1 MGTEGTYDAQREQG
15 GQGAD
20 DAGARRRDH
29 PFGGDAAIARVPG
42 PASAPPAMPPLPPRP
57 PAAVFD
63 ARTWLRAHR
72 ADAEPGLWRYGH
84 RPKAADA
91 ADEVPTRALVVGA
104 LISIACGVFAWA
116 VWRTD
121 YIAVQRLPLKLFT
134 PSDWWRGEPGQ
145 SARTASAVYNSL
157 FAVLLIYF
165 CGRLGNWP
173 ALYRRVV
180 LDRPQPGRALG
191 AALTGLLVVWIVLGT
206 SLLPFFYAI
215 LHALVPVSVLRGD
228 PQVAAVVGVAIYVLI
243 AAALLWPFARTGG
256 WTDFFRKPGAPVALA
271 ETETEADTGTA
282 EDPAGWPHLRA
293 AGQPGAADRLAAEI
307 AARRMNDVDCARIGH
322 AWSRVESGALSAGVF
337 VDGVMKQGA
346 AACLHPSGDRDL
358 PIRAATHDLL
368 TAQVRMGAY
377 AEHPRN
383 PATRRGAGAALDPG
397 VLGTSLLAVGP
408 HGPDRTRRLVR
419 PVVESL
425 SLQALAGRAAVV
437 VVSGEGV
444 ELGPEDSYDVV
455 VRIGD
460 SRSLYDLDLYG
471 GVTDPDEAA
480 MLLSEAFTGDLPD
493 VDSRRAAVTLG
504 QLIGPFNA
512 VHGRFPS
519 LPELRELLDGGR
531 GTLDRLREDLDPE
544 EHRSYLR
551 EVDARERQLG
561 TSADLSGV
569 LADRIAFLDRPA
581 FSAFFDTRGRSRPFS
596 LRALEHPVRV
606 RIVLPERSHPEASR
620 ILTRLVFAQFVSS
633 VGARRDTS
641 LFAALVLDDA
651 ASAMT
656 TDSVRAVQRLRQLN
670 AGAVLAVRSLDDVG
684 PHLHAALLGAVG
696 CLMTFPGITT
706 WEGKRFAE
714 AWGKEWVE
722 TREVAQH
729 TVFADQPFTR
739 ALHAVRKLVTG
750 KAVTTDAVTVRQVER
765 ERWSASELAYA
776 VPAGHAVLSL
786 TTVQGEHAPPLLV
799 HLDG

>member
-1 MGTEGTYDAQREQG
+1 MGTEGTYDSQREQG

-20 DAGARRRDH
+20 DA
-29 PFGGDAAIARVPG
+29 DAQWLGRPHEGHAEAARVPR
-42 PASAPPAMPPLPPRP
+42 PASPPPVPPLPPRS

-63 ARTWLRAHR
+63 VRHWLRAHR
-72 ADAEPGLWRYGH
+72 ADAEPGLWRYGY
-84 RPKAADA
+84 RPRPAGDSA
-91 ADEVPTRALVVGA
+91 EVPTRALVVGA
-104 LISIACGVFAWA
+104 LISIVCGVFAWA

-145 SARTASAVYNSL
+145 SVRTASAVYNSL
-157 FAVLLIYF
+157 FAALLIYF

-173 ALYRRVV
+173 ALYRRLV
-180 LDRPQPGRALG
+180 LDRPQPGRALA
-191 AALTGLLVVWIVLGT
+191 AALTGLLVVWVVLAT
-206 SLLPFFYAI
+206 NLLPFFYAI
-215 LHALVPVSVLRGD
+215 VHLLIPMSALRGHRETAALLGVAVHALVAG
-228 PQVAAVVGVAIYVLI
+228 
-243 AAALLWPFARTGG
+243 ALLWPFARTGG
-256 WTDFFRKPGAPVALA
+256 WLQLFRKPDPAVAVEPA
-271 ETETEADTGTA
+271 DMEPETG
-282 EDPAGWPHLRA
+282 EDPAGWPQLRA
-293 AGQPGAADRLAAEI
+293 AGQPGAADRLAAEV
-307 AARRMNDVDCARIGH
+307 AGRRMNDVDCARIDH
-322 AWSRVESGALSAGVF
+322 AWSRVEAGALSPGVF
-337 VDGVMKQGA
+337 VDAVVKQGA
-346 AACLHPSGDRDL
+346 AACLHPSGNRDL
-358 PIRAATHDLL
+358 PVRAATHDLL
-368 TAQVRMGAY
+368 TAQVKVGVY

-383 PATRRGAGAALDPG
+383 PAARRGTGAALDPS

-408 HGPDRTRRLVR
+408 HGSDRTRRLVR

-437 VVSGEGV
+437 VVSAEGV
-444 ELGPEDSYDVV
+444 ELGPENSYDVV
-455 VRIGD
+455 VKIGD
-460 SRSLYDLDLYG
+460 AASVYDLDLYG
-471 GVTDPDEAA
+471 GISDPDEAA
-480 MLLSEAFTGDLPD
+480 MLLAEAFTGDLPD

-512 VHGRFPS
+512 ARSRFPS

-531 GTLDRLREDLDPE
+531 QALDLLRSGLHPE

-581 FSAFFDTRGRSRPFS
+581 FSTFFDTRGRSRPFS

-633 VGARRDTS
+633 VGARRDAS

-656 TDSVRAVQRLRQLN
+656 TDSVRALQRLRQLN

-739 ALHAVRKLVTG
+739 ALHALRKLVTG

>member
-1 MGTEGTYDAQREQG
+1 MGTEGTYDSQREQG
-15 GQGAD
+15 GQGTD
-20 DAGARRRDH
+20 DAGARWLGRSDGSEA
-29 PFGGDAAIARVPG
+29 GGASVPR
-42 PASAPPAMPPLPPRP
+42 PTPPPPPLPPLPPRA
-57 PAAVFD
+57 PAAIFD
-63 ARTWLRAHR
+63 VRQWLRTHR
-72 ADAEPGLWRYGH
+72 ADAAPGLWRYGY
-84 RPKAADA
+84 RPRPAGDSA
-91 ADEVPTRALVVGA
+91 EVPTRALVVGA
-104 LISIACGVFAWA
+104 LISIACGIFAWA

-145 SARTASAVYNSL
+145 PARTASAVYNSL
-157 FAVLLIYF
+157 FAALLIYF

-173 ALYRRVV
+173 ALYRRLV
-180 LDRPQPGRALG
+180 LDRPQPGRAL
-191 AALTGLLVVWIVLGT
+191 AAGLSGLLVVWIVLAT

-215 LHALVPVSVLRGD
+215 LHVLVPVAVFRGD
-228 PQVAAVVGVAIYVLI
+228 PEVAAAVGVTIYVLI
-243 AAALLWPFARTGG
+243 ASALLWPFARTGG
-256 WTDFFRKPGAPVALA
+256 WLQLFRKPAPAVAPP
-271 ETETEADTGTA
+271 ESEPEAG
-282 EDPAGWPHLRA
+282 EDPAVWPWLRA
-293 AGQPGAADRLAAEI
+293 AGQPGAADRLAAEV
-307 AARRMNDVDCARIGH
+307 AGRRMNDVDCARIGH
-322 AWSRVESGALSAGVF
+322 AWSRVEAGALPSGVF
-337 VDGVMKQGA
+337 VDGVMKLGA
-346 AACLHPSGDRDL
+346 AACPHPSGDRDL
-358 PIRAATHDLL
+358 PVRAATHDLL
-368 TAQVRMGAY
+368 TAQVRMGVY

-383 PATRRGAGAALDPG
+383 PSARRGAGAALDPS

-408 HGPDRTRRLVR
+408 HGSDRTRRLVR

-437 VVSGEGV
+437 VVSAEGV
-444 ELGPEDSYDVV
+444 DLGPEGSYDVV
-455 VRIGD
+455 VKIGNAD
-460 SRSLYDLDLYG
+460 SVYDLDLYG
-471 GVTDPDEAA
+471 GITDPDEAA

-512 VHGRFPS
+512 ARGRFPS

-531 GTLDRLREDLDPE
+531 RALDLLRDDLRPE

-581 FSAFFDTRGRSRPFS
+581 FSTFFDTRGLSRPFS

-633 VGARRDTS
+633 VSARRDTS
-641 LFAALVLDDA
+641 LFSALVLDDA

-656 TDSVRAVQRLRQLN
+656 TDSVRALQRLRQLN
-670 AGAVLAVRSLDDVG
+670 AGAVLAIRSLDDVG

-706 WEGKRFAE
+706 WEGTRFAE

-739 ALHAVRKLVTG
+739 ALHALRKLVTG

-765 ERWSASELAYA
+765 ERWSASELAYG

>member
-1 MGTEGTYDAQREQG
+1 MGTEGTYDSQREQG

-20 DAGARRRDH
+20 DADVRWLGRPYGSDAGA
-29 PFGGDAAIARVPG
+29 ARVPR
-42 PASAPPAMPPLPPRP
+42 PTPPPPPMPPLPPRS
-57 PAAVFD
+57 PAEVFD
-63 ARTWLRAHR
+63 VRHWLRAHR
-72 ADAEPGLWRYGH
+72 ADAEPGLWRYGY
-84 RPKAADA
+84 RPRPAGASAD
-91 ADEVPTRALVVGA
+91 VPTRALVVGA

-116 VWRTD
+116 VWSTD

-134 PSDWWRGEPGQ
+134 PSEWWRGEPGQ
-145 SARTASAVYNSL
+145 SARTATAVYNSL
-157 FAVLLIYF
+157 FAALLIYF

-173 ALYRRVV
+173 ALYRRLV
-180 LDRPQPGRALG
+180 LDRPQPGRALAG
-191 AALTGLLVVWIVLGT
+191 ALTGLLAVWIVLGT
-206 SLLPFFYAI
+206 NLLPFFYAI
-215 LHALVPVSVLRGD
+215 VHLLIPMSALRGD
-228 PQVAAVVGVAIYVLI
+228 PET
-243 AAALLWPFARTGG
+243 AAALGVAVNALVAGAVLWPFARTGG
-256 WTDFFRKPGAPVALA
+256 WLQVFRKPGPAAVVPLEA
-271 ETETEADTGTA
+271 EPETG
-282 EDPAGWPHLRA
+282 EDPAGWPQLRA
-293 AGQPGAADRLAAEI
+293 AGQPGAADRLAAEV
-307 AARRMNDVDCARIGH
+307 AGRRMNDVDCARVGH
-322 AWSRVESGALSAGVF
+322 AWSRVESGALSPEVF

-346 AACLHPSGDRDL
+346 AACLHPSGERDL
-358 PIRAATHDLL
+358 PARAATHDLL
-368 TAQVRMGAY
+368 TAQVKLGVY

-383 PATRRGAGAALDPG
+383 PSARRGAGAALDPS

-437 VVSGEGV
+437 VVSAEGV
-444 ELGPEDSYDVV
+444 ELSPDDSYDVV
-455 VRIGD
+455 VKIGD
-460 SRSLYDLDLYG
+460 ASSVYDLDLYG
-471 GVTDPDEAA
+471 GITDADEAA

-504 QLIGPFNA
+504 QLIGPFDA
-512 VHGRFPS
+512 AHGRFPS

-531 GTLDRLREDLDPE
+531 QALDQLRGHLHPE

-633 VGARRDTS
+633 VGARLDAS

-656 TDSVRAVQRLRQLN
+656 SDSVRAVQRLRQLN

-684 PHLHAALLGAVG
+684 PHLHTALLGAVG
-696 CLMTFPGITT
+696 CLMAFPGITT

-739 ALHAVRKLVTG
+739 ALHALRKLVTG

>member
-1 MGTEGTYDAQREQG
+1 MGTEGTYDARREQG
-15 GQGAD
+15 GRSAD
-20 DAGARRRDH
+20 DADARRLDH
-29 PFGGDAAIARVPG
+29 PFGNAAGIARVPG
-42 PASAPPAMPPLPPRP
+42 PASPPPPMPPLPPRS

-63 ARTWLRAHR
+63 ARHWLREHR

-84 RPKAADA
+84 RPKAADD

-134 PSDWWRGEPGQ
+134 PSEWWRGEPGQ
-145 SARTASAVYNSL
+145 PARTASAVYNSL
-157 FAVLLIYF
+157 FAALLIYF

-191 AALTGLLVVWIVLGT
+191 AALSGLLVVWIVLGT

-215 LHALVPVSVLRGD
+215 LHVLVPVSVLRGD

-256 WTDFFRKPGAPVALA
+256 WLDFFRKPAAPVALP
-271 ETETEADTGTA
+271 ETEPETG
-282 EDPAGWPHLRA
+282 EDPAGWPRLRA
-293 AGQPGAADRLAAEI
+293 AGQPGAADRLAAEV
-307 AARRMNDVDCARIGH
+307 AARRMNDVDCTRIGH
-322 AWSRVESGALSAGVF
+322 AWSRVEAGALSAGVF

-346 AACLHPSGDRDL
+346 AACLHPSGARDL
-358 PIRAATHDLL
+358 PVRAATHDLL

-377 AEHPRN
+377 AGHPRT
-383 PATRRGAGAALDPG
+383 PSARRGAGAALDPA

-437 VVSGEGV
+437 AVSAEGV

-455 VRIGD
+455 VKIGD
-460 SRSLYDLDLYG
+460 AGSLYDLDLYG

-493 VDSRRAAVTLG
+493 VDSRRAAMTLG

-512 VHGRFPS
+512 ARGRFPS

-531 GTLDRLREDLDPE
+531 QALDRLREDLHPE

-569 LADRIAFLDRPA
+569 LADRVAFLDRPA

-606 RIVLPERSHPEASR
+606 RIMLPERSHPEASR

-670 AGAVLAVRSLDDVG
+670 AGAVLSVRSLDDVG

-739 ALHAVRKLVTG
+739 ALHALRKLVTG

-765 ERWSASELAYA
+765 ERWSASELAYE

>member
-1 MGTEGTYDAQREQG
+1 MGTEGTYDSQREQG

-20 DAGARRRDH
+20 DA
-29 PFGGDAAIARVPG
+29 DAHWLGRPHESHAEAARVPR
-42 PASAPPAMPPLPPRP
+42 PASPPPMPPLPPRS

-63 ARTWLRAHR
+63 VRHWLRAHR
-72 ADAEPGLWRYGH
+72 ADAEPGLWRYGY
-84 RPKAADA
+84 RPRPAGDSA
-91 ADEVPTRALVVGA
+91 EVPTRALVVGA
-104 LISIACGVFAWA
+104 LISIVCGVFAWA

-157 FAVLLIYF
+157 FAALLIYF

-173 ALYRRVV
+173 ALYRRLA
-180 LDRPQPGRALG
+180 LDRPQPGRAL
-191 AALTGLLVVWIVLGT
+191 AAAVTGLLVVWVVLAT
-206 SLLPFFYAI
+206 NLLPFFYAI
-215 LHALVPVSVLRGD
+215 VHLLIPMSALRGHRETAALLGVAVHALVAG
-228 PQVAAVVGVAIYVLI
+228 
-243 AAALLWPFARTGG
+243 ALLWPFARTGG
-256 WTDFFRKPGAPVALA
+256 WLHLFRKPAPAVAVDPA
-271 ETETEADTGTA
+271 DMEPETR
-282 EDPAGWPHLRA
+282 EDPAGWPQLRA
-293 AGQPGAADRLAAEI
+293 AGQPGAADRLAAEV
-307 AARRMNDVDCARIGH
+307 AGRRMNDVDCARIDH
-322 AWSRVESGALSAGVF
+322 AWSRVEAGALSPGVF
-337 VDGVMKQGA
+337 VDAVVKQGA
-346 AACLHPSGDRDL
+346 AACLHPSGNRDL
-358 PIRAATHDLL
+358 PVRAATHDLL
-368 TAQVRMGAY
+368 TAQVKVGVY

-383 PATRRGAGAALDPG
+383 PVARRGTGAALDPS

-408 HGPDRTRRLVR
+408 HGSDRTRRLVR

-437 VVSGEGV
+437 VVSAEGV
-444 ELGPEDSYDVV
+444 ELGTEDSYDVV
-455 VRIGD
+455 VKIGD
-460 SRSLYDLDLYG
+460 AASVYDLDLYG
-471 GVTDPDEAA
+471 GISDPDEAA
-480 MLLSEAFTGDLPD
+480 MLLAEAFTGDLPD

-512 VHGRFPS
+512 ARSRFPS

-531 GTLDRLREDLDPE
+531 QALDLLRGGLHPE

-581 FSAFFDTRGRSRPFS
+581 FSTFFDTRGRSRPFS

-633 VGARRDTS
+633 VGARRDAS

-656 TDSVRAVQRLRQLN
+656 TDSVRALQRLRQLN

-739 ALHAVRKLVTG
+739 ALHALRKLVTG

-786 TTVQGEHAPPLLV
+786 TTVEGEHAPPLLV

>member
-1 MGTEGTYDAQREQG
+1 MGTEGTYDSQRERG
-15 GQGAD
+15 GQGAGD
-20 DAGARRRDH
+20 TGARWLGHPHGNDAGA
-29 PFGGDAAIARVPG
+29 ARVPR
-42 PASAPPAMPPLPPRP
+42 PAPPPPPMPPAPPRA

-63 ARTWLRAHR
+63 VRAWLRTHR

-84 RPKAADA
+84 RPRAVAE

-104 LISIACGVFAWA
+104 LVALACGIFAWA

-121 YIAVQRLPLKLFT
+121 YLTVQRLPLKLFT

-145 SARTASAVYNSL
+145 SARTAGAVYNSL
-157 FAVLLIYF
+157 FAALLIYF

-173 ALYRRVV
+173 ALYRRLVM
-180 LDRPQPGRALG
+180 DRPQPGRAL
-191 AALTGLLVVWIVLGT
+191 AAGLTGLVMVWIVLGT

-215 LHALVPVSVLRGD
+215 LHGLVPVSVVRGA
-228 PQVAAVVGVAIYVLI
+228 PEMGVAIYVVI
-243 AAALLWPFARTGG
+243 GAALLWPFARTGG
-256 WTDFFRKPGAPVALA
+256 WSQLLRKSDPPVPLP
-271 ETETEADTGTA
+271 EAGPESD
-282 EDPAGWPHLRA
+282 EDPADWPRLRA
-293 AGQPGAADRLAAEI
+293 AGQPGAADRLAAET
-307 AARRMNDVDCARIGH
+307 AGRRMNDVDCVRIGH
-322 AWSRVESGALSAGVF
+322 AWSRVEVGTLSPGVF

-346 AACLHPSGDRDL
+346 AACPHPSGDRDL
-358 PIRAATHDLL
+358 PVRTATHDLL
-368 TAQVRMGAY
+368 TAQVRVGAY

-383 PATRRGAGAALDPG
+383 PPARRGAGAALDPA

-408 HGPDRTRRLVR
+408 HGSDRTRRLVR
-419 PVVESL
+419 PVAESL
-425 SLQALAGRAAVV
+425 SLQALTGNAAVV
-437 VVSGEGV
+437 VVSGEGA
-444 ELGPEDSYDVV
+444 ELGSENSYDVV

-460 SRSLYDLDLYG
+460 ADSVYDLDLYAG
-471 GVTDPDEAA
+471 ATDPDEAA
-480 MLLSEAFTGDLPD
+480 MLLAEAFTGDLPD

-504 QLIGPFNA
+504 QLIGPFDA

-531 GTLDRLREDLDPE
+531 EALDVLRRALHSEQ
-544 EHRSYLR
+544 HRPYLR
-551 EVDARERQLG
+551 EIDARERQLG
-561 TSADLSGV
+561 TSGDLSGV

-581 FSAFFDTRGRSRPFS
+581 FSTFFDTRGRSRPFS
-596 LRALEHPVRV
+596 LRALEHPVRI

-633 VGARRDTS
+633 VAARRDAS
-641 LFAALVLDDA
+641 IFAALVLDDA
-651 ASAMT
+651 ASALT
-656 TDSVRAVQRLRQLN
+656 TEAVRSVQRLRQLN

-684 PHLHAALLGAVG
+684 PHLHTALLGTVG

-706 WEGKRFAE
+706 WEGKRVAE

-739 ALHAVRKLVTG
+739 AMHALRKLVTG
-750 KAVTTDAVTVRQVER
+750 KDVTRHAVTVRQVER
-765 ERWSASELAYA
+765 ERWSGSELAYS

-786 TTVQGEHAPPLLV
+786 TTVHGEHAPPLLV

>member
-1 MGTEGTYDAQREQG
+1 MGTEGTYDPQREQG

-20 DAGARRRDH
+20 DAGTRWLGH
-29 PFGGDAAIARVPG
+29 SHGSDAAARVPR
-42 PASAPPAMPPLPPRP
+42 PTPPPPPMPPLPPRS

-63 ARTWLRAHR
+63 VRHWLRAHR
-72 ADAEPGLWRYGH
+72 ADAEPGLWRYEY
-84 RPKAADA
+84 RPRPTGGS
-91 ADEVPTRALVVGA
+91 DEVPTRALVVGA
-104 LISIACGVFAWA
+104 LISIVCGIFAWA
-116 VWRTD
+116 VWSTD

-145 SARTASAVYNSL
+145 PARTASAVYNSL
-157 FAVLLIYF
+157 FAAVLIYF

-173 ALYRRVV
+173 ALYRRLV
-180 LDRPQPGRALG
+180 LDRPQPGRALA
-191 AALTGLLVVWIVLGT
+191 AALTGLLVVWIVLAT
-206 SLLPFFYAI
+206 NLLPFFYAA
-215 LHALVPVSVLRGD
+215 LHLLVPVSVLRGD
-228 PQVAAVVGVAIYVLI
+228 PGVAAVVGVAIYALI
-243 AAALLWPFARTGG
+243 ATALLWPFARTGG
-256 WTDFFRKPGAPVALA
+256 WLQLSRKPGPAVAPP
-271 ETETEADTGTA
+271 ETETGPEPR
-282 EDPAGWPHLRA
+282 EDPAGWPRLRA
-293 AGQPGAADRLAAEI
+293 AGQPGAADRLAAEV
-307 AARRMNDVDCARIGH
+307 AGERLNDVDCARIDH
-322 AWSRVESGALSAGVF
+322 AWSRVEAGALSPGAF

-346 AACLHPSGDRDL
+346 AACLHPSGERDL
-358 PIRAATHDLL
+358 PVRAATHDLL
-368 TAQVRMGAY
+368 TAQVKVGVY

-383 PATRRGAGAALDPG
+383 PSARRGAGAALDPS

-408 HGPDRTRRLVR
+408 HGSDRTRRLVR

-437 VVSGEGV
+437 VVAAQGAD
-444 ELGPEDSYDVV
+444 LGPEDSYDVV
-455 VRIGD
+455 VKIGD
-460 SRSLYDLDLYG
+460 ADSVYDLDLYG
-471 GVTDPDEAA
+471 GITDPDEAA

-512 VHGRFPS
+512 ARGRYPS

-531 GTLDRLREDLDPE
+531 PALDLLRGGLHAE

-633 VGARRDTS
+633 VGARRDAS

-656 TDSVRAVQRLRQLN
+656 TDSVRALQRLRQLN

-739 ALHAVRKLVTG
+739 ALHALRKLVTG

-765 ERWSASELAYA
+765 ERWSASELAYS

-799 HLDG
+799 RLDG

>member
-1 MGTEGTYDAQREQG
+1 MGTEGTYDPQREQG

-20 DAGARRRDH
+20 DAGTRWLGRSHDS
-29 PFGGDAAIARVPG
+29 DAAVRVPR
-42 PASAPPAMPPLPPRP
+42 PTPPPPPMPPLPPRS

-63 ARTWLRAHR
+63 VRHWLRAHR
-72 ADAEPGLWRYGH
+72 ADAEPGLWRYEY
-84 RPKAADA
+84 RPEPTGGPG
-91 ADEVPTRALVVGA
+91 EVPTRALVVGA
-104 LISIACGVFAWA
+104 LISIACGIFAWA
-116 VWRTD
+116 VWSTD

-145 SARTASAVYNSL
+145 PARTAGAVYNSL
-157 FAVLLIYF
+157 FAAVLIYF

-173 ALYRRVV
+173 ALYRRLV
-180 LDRPQPGRALG
+180 LDRPQPGRALAG
-191 AALTGLLVVWIVLGT
+191 MVTGLLAVWIVLGT
-206 SLLPFFYAI
+206 NLLPFFYAI
-215 LHALVPVSVLRGD
+215 VHLLIPMSALRGD
-228 PQVAAVVGVAIYVLI
+228 PET
-243 AAALLWPFARTGG
+243 AAALGIAVNVLVAGVVLWPFARTGG
-256 WTDFFRKPGAPVALA
+256 WLQAFRKSGPAAVVAPEV
-271 ETETEADTGTA
+271 EPEPR
-282 EDPAGWPHLRA
+282 EDPAGWPRLRS
-293 AGQPGAADRLAAEI
+293 AGQPGAADRLAAEV
-307 AARRMNDVDCARIGH
+307 AGRRLSDVDCARIDH
-322 AWSRVESGALSAGVF
+322 AWSRVEAGALSPGAF

-358 PIRAATHDLL
+358 PVRAATHDLL
-368 TAQVRMGAY
+368 TAQVKVGVY

-383 PATRRGAGAALDPG
+383 PSARRGAGAALDPS

-408 HGPDRTRRLVR
+408 HGADRTRRLVR

-437 VVSGEGV
+437 VVSAEGV

-455 VRIGD
+455 VKIGD
-460 SRSLYDLDLYG
+460 ADSVYDLDLYG
-471 GVTDPDEAA
+471 GITDPDEAA

-493 VDSRRAAVTLG
+493 VDSRRAAITLG

-512 VHGRFPS
+512 AHGRFPS
-519 LPELRELLDGGR
+519 LPELREILDGGR
-531 GTLDRLREDLDPE
+531 RALDLLRGELHPE

-551 EVDARERQLG
+551 EIDARERQLG

-569 LADRIAFLDRPA
+569 LADQIAFLDRPA
-581 FSAFFDTRGRSRPFS
+581 FGAFFDTRGRSRPFS

-633 VGARRDTS
+633 VGARRDAS

-656 TDSVRAVQRLRQLN
+656 TDAVRAVQRLRQLN

-739 ALHAVRKLVTG
+739 ALHALRKLVTG

-765 ERWSASELAYA
+765 ERWSASELAYS

-786 TTVQGEHAPPLLV
+786 TTVRGEHAPPLLV

>member
-1 MGTEGTYDAQREQG
+1 MGTEGTYDSQREQG

-20 DAGARRRDH
+20 DA
-29 PFGGDAAIARVPG
+29 DAQWLGRPHEGHAEAARVPR
-42 PASAPPAMPPLPPRP
+42 PASPPPMPPLPPRS

-63 ARTWLRAHR
+63 VRHWLRAHR
-72 ADAEPGLWRYGH
+72 ADAEPGLWRYGY
-84 RPKAADA
+84 RPRPAGDSA
-91 ADEVPTRALVVGA
+91 EVPTRALLVGA
-104 LISIACGVFAWA
+104 LISIVCGVFAWA

-157 FAVLLIYF
+157 FAALLIYF

-173 ALYRRVV
+173 ALYRRLV
-180 LDRPQPGRALG
+180 LDRPQPGRALA
-191 AALTGLLVVWIVLGT
+191 AALTGLLVVWVVLAT
-206 SLLPFFYAI
+206 NLLPFFYAI
-215 LHALVPVSVLRGD
+215 VHLLIPMSALRGHRETAALLGVAVHALVAG
-228 PQVAAVVGVAIYVLI
+228 
-243 AAALLWPFARTGG
+243 ALLWPFARTGG
-256 WTDFFRKPGAPVALA
+256 WLQLFRKPDPAVAA
-271 ETETEADTGTA
+271 ESADMEPETG
-282 EDPAGWPHLRA
+282 EDPAGWPQLRA
-293 AGQPGAADRLAAEI
+293 AGQPGAADRLAAEV
-307 AARRMNDVDCARIGH
+307 AGRRMNDVDCARIDH
-322 AWSRVESGALSAGVF
+322 AWSRVEAGALSPGVF
-337 VDGVMKQGA
+337 VDAVVKQGA
-346 AACLHPSGDRDL
+346 AAFLHPSGNRDL
-358 PIRAATHDLL
+358 PVRAATHDLL
-368 TAQVRMGAY
+368 TAQVKVGVY

-383 PATRRGAGAALDPG
+383 PAARRGTGAALDPS

-408 HGPDRTRRLVR
+408 HGSDRTRRLVR

-437 VVSGEGV
+437 VVSAEGV

-455 VRIGD
+455 VKIGNAA
-460 SRSLYDLDLYG
+460 SVYDLDLYG
-471 GVTDPDEAA
+471 GISDPDEAA
-480 MLLSEAFTGDLPD
+480 MLLAEAFTGDLPD

-512 VHGRFPS
+512 ARSRFPS

-531 GTLDRLREDLDPE
+531 QALDLLRSDLHPE

-581 FSAFFDTRGRSRPFS
+581 FSTFFDTRGRSRPFS

-633 VGARRDTS
+633 VGARRDAS

-656 TDSVRAVQRLRQLN
+656 TDSVRALQRLRQLN

-739 ALHAVRKLVTG
+739 ALHALRKLVTG

-776 VPAGHAVLSL
+776 VPTGHAVLSL

-799 HLDG
+799 HLEG

>member
-1 MGTEGTYDAQREQG
+1 MGTEGTYDSQREQG

-20 DAGARRRDH
+20 DA
-29 PFGGDAAIARVPG
+29 DAQWLGRPHEGHAEAARVPR
-42 PASAPPAMPPLPPRP
+42 PASPPPMPPLPPRSP
-57 PAAVFD
+57 SAVFD
-63 ARTWLRAHR
+63 VRHWLRAHR
-72 ADAEPGLWRYGH
+72 ADAEPGLWRYGY
-84 RPKAADA
+84 RPKPAGGSA
-91 ADEVPTRALVVGA
+91 EVPTRALVVGA
-104 LISIACGVFAWA
+104 LISIVCGVFAWA

-157 FAVLLIYF
+157 FAALLIYF

-173 ALYRRVV
+173 ALYRRLV
-180 LDRPQPGRALG
+180 LDRPQPGRALA
-191 AALTGLLVVWIVLGT
+191 AALTGLLVVWVVLAT
-206 SLLPFFYAI
+206 NLLPFFYAI
-215 LHALVPVSVLRGD
+215 VHLLIPMSALRGHRETAALLGVAVHALVAG
-228 PQVAAVVGVAIYVLI
+228 
-243 AAALLWPFARTGG
+243 ALLWPFARTGG
-256 WTDFFRKPGAPVALA
+256 WLQLFRKPDPALA
-271 ETETEADTGTA
+271 VEPAHMEPETG
-282 EDPAGWPHLRA
+282 EDPAGWPQLRA
-293 AGQPGAADRLAAEI
+293 AGQPVAADRLAAEV
-307 AARRMNDVDCARIGH
+307 AGRRMNDVDCARIGH
-322 AWSRVESGALSAGVF
+322 AWSRVEAGALSPGVF
-337 VDGVMKQGA
+337 VDAVVKQGA
-346 AACLHPSGDRDL
+346 AACLHPSGNRDL
-358 PIRAATHDLL
+358 PVRAATHDLL
-368 TAQVRMGAY
+368 TAQVKVGVY

-383 PATRRGAGAALDPG
+383 PAARRGTGAALDPS
-397 VLGTSLLAVGP
+397 VLGTSLLAIGP
-408 HGPDRTRRLVR
+408 HGSDRTRRLVR

-437 VVSGEGV
+437 VVSAEGV
-444 ELGPEDSYDVV
+444 ELGPEDSFDVV
-455 VRIGD
+455 VKIGNAA
-460 SRSLYDLDLYG
+460 SVYDLDLYG
-471 GVTDPDEAA
+471 GISDPDEAA
-480 MLLSEAFTGDLPD
+480 MLLAEAFTGDLPD

-512 VHGRFPS
+512 ARSRFPS

-531 GTLDRLREDLDPE
+531 QALDLLRDGLHPE

-581 FSAFFDTRGRSRPFS
+581 FSTFFDTRGRSRPFS

-633 VGARRDTS
+633 VGARRDAS

-656 TDSVRAVQRLRQLN
+656 TDSVRALQRLRQLN

-739 ALHAVRKLVTG
+739 ALHALRKLVTG

>member
-1 MGTEGTYDAQREQG
+1 MGTEGTYDSRREQG
-15 GQGAD
+15 GQGAGD
-20 DAGARRRDH
+20 TGARRLGH
-29 PFGGDAAIARVPG
+29 PHGSGAENTRVPR
-42 PASAPPAMPPLPPRP
+42 PASSPPPMPPMPPRA
-57 PAAVFD
+57 PAVGFD
-63 ARTWLRAHR
+63 VRHWLRAHR
-72 ADAEPGLWRYGH
+72 AEAEPGLWRYGH
-84 RPKAADA
+84 RPRVVADT
-91 ADEVPTRALVVGA
+91 DEVPTRALVVGA
-104 LISIACGVFAWA
+104 LVSIVCGVLVWA

-121 YIAVQRLPLKLFT
+121 YIVVQRLPLKLFT
-134 PSDWWRGEPGQ
+134 PSEWWRGEPGQ

-157 FAVLLIYF
+157 FAALLIYF

-173 ALYRRVV
+173 ALYRRLVT
-180 LDRPQPGRALG
+180 DRPQPARALA
-191 AALTGLLVVWIVLGT
+191 AALAGLLVVWIVLGT
-206 SLLPFFYAI
+206 SLLPFFYAV
-215 LHALVPVSVLRGD
+215 LHALVPVSVFRGD
-228 PQVAAVVGVAIYVLI
+228 PETAAVMGMAVYVLI
-243 AAALLWPFARTGG
+243 GAALLWPFARTGG
-256 WTDFFRKPGAPVALA
+256 WLELFRKAGPVAA
-271 ETETEADTGTA
+271 SPEVDPTPG
-282 EDPAGWPHLRA
+282 EDPADWPRLRA
-293 AGQPGAADRLAAEI
+293 AGQPGAADRLAAET
-307 AARRMNDVDCARIGH
+307 AGGRVSDVDCVRIGH
-322 AWSRVESGALSAGVF
+322 AWSKVEGGSLSPGVF
-337 VDGVMKQGA
+337 IDGVMKKGA

-358 PIRAATHDLL
+358 PVRTATHDLL
-368 TAQVRMGAY
+368 TAQVRVGAY

-383 PATRRGAGAALDPG
+383 PFDRRGAGAALDPT

-408 HGPDRTRRLVR
+408 HGSDRTRRLVR

-425 SLQALAGRAAVV
+425 SLQALTGSAAVV
-437 VVSGEGV
+437 VVSGEGA
-444 ELGPEDSYDVV
+444 ELGPENSYDVV
-455 VRIGD
+455 VKIGWPD
-460 SRSLYDLDLYG
+460 SVYDLDLYG
-471 GVTDPDEAA
+471 GITDPDEAA

-512 VHGRFPS
+512 VHSRFPS
-519 LPELRELLDGGR
+519 LPELRELLDGGSR
-531 GTLDRLREDLDPE
+531 ALEGLRDELHPE
-544 EHRSYLR
+544 QHRSYLR

-561 TSADLSGV
+561 TPGDLSGV

-581 FSAFFDTRGRSRPFS
+581 FDAFFDTRGRSRPFS

-620 ILTRLVFAQFVSS
+620 ILTRLVFAQFLSS
-633 VGARRDTS
+633 VAARRDAS

-651 ASAMT
+651 ASALT
-656 TDSVRAVQRLRQLN
+656 TESVRSVQRLRQLN

-696 CLMTFPGITT
+696 CRMTFPGITT

-739 ALHAVRKLVTG
+739 ALHALRKLVTG

-765 ERWSASELAYA
+765 ERWSASELAYS

>member
-1 MGTEGTYDAQREQG
+1 MGTEGTYDSQREQG
-15 GQGAD
+15 GQGTD
-20 DAGARRRDH
+20 DAGARWLGRSDGSEA
-29 PFGGDAAIARVPG
+29 GGASVPR
-42 PASAPPAMPPLPPRP
+42 PTPPPPPLPPLPPRA
-57 PAAVFD
+57 PAAIFD
-63 ARTWLRAHR
+63 VRQWLRTHR
-72 ADAEPGLWRYGH
+72 ADAEPGLWRYGY
-84 RPKAADA
+84 RPRPAGDSA
-91 ADEVPTRALVVGA
+91 EVPTRALVVGA
-104 LISIACGVFAWA
+104 LISIACGIFAWA

-145 SARTASAVYNSL
+145 PARTASAVYNSL
-157 FAVLLIYF
+157 FAALLIYF

-173 ALYRRVV
+173 ALYRRLV
-180 LDRPQPGRALG
+180 LDRPQPGRAL
-191 AALTGLLVVWIVLGT
+191 AAAFSGLLVVWIVLAT

-215 LHALVPVSVLRGD
+215 LHVLVPVAVFRGD
-228 PQVAAVVGVAIYVLI
+228 PEVAAAVGVAIYVLM

-256 WTDFFRKPGAPVALA
+256 WLQLFRKPGPAAAPPEA
-271 ETETEADTGTA
+271 EPEAG
-282 EDPAGWPHLRA
+282 EDPALWPRLRA
-293 AGQPGAADRLAAEI
+293 AGQPGAADRLAAEV
-307 AARRMNDVDCARIGH
+307 AGRRMNDVDCARIGH
-322 AWSRVESGALSAGVF
+322 AWSRVEAGALPSGVF
-337 VDGVMKQGA
+337 VDGVMKLGA

-358 PIRAATHDLL
+358 PVRAATHDLL
-368 TAQVRMGAY
+368 TAQVRMGVY

-383 PATRRGAGAALDPG
+383 PSARRGAGAALDPS

-408 HGPDRTRRLVR
+408 HGSDRTRRLVR

-437 VVSGEGV
+437 VVSAEGV
-444 ELGPEDSYDVV
+444 DLGPEGSYDVV
-455 VRIGD
+455 VKIGD
-460 SRSLYDLDLYG
+460 ADSVYDLDLYG
-471 GVTDPDEAA
+471 GITDPDEAA

-512 VHGRFPS
+512 ARGRFPS

-531 GTLDRLREDLDPE
+531 RALNLLRDDLQPE

-551 EVDARERQLG
+551 EIDARERQLG

-581 FSAFFDTRGRSRPFS
+581 FSTFFDTRGLSRPFS

-633 VGARRDTS
+633 VSARRDTS
-641 LFAALVLDDA
+641 LFSALVLDDA

-656 TDSVRAVQRLRQLN
+656 TDSVRALQRLRQLN

-706 WEGKRFAE
+706 WEGTRFAE

-739 ALHAVRKLVTG
+739 ALHALRKLVTG

-765 ERWSASELAYA
+765 ERWSASELAYG

>member
-1 MGTEGTYDAQREQG
+1 MGTEGTYDPQREQG
-15 GQGAD
+15 GQGAE
-20 DAGARRRDH
+20 DAGARWLGRSHDS
-29 PFGGDAAIARVPG
+29 DAAVRVPR
-42 PASAPPAMPPLPPRP
+42 PTPPPPPMPPLPPRS

-63 ARTWLRAHR
+63 VRHWMRAHR
-72 ADAEPGLWRYGH
+72 ADAEPGLWRYEY
-84 RPKAADA
+84 RPKPAGGPG
-91 ADEVPTRALVVGA
+91 EVPTRALVVGA

-116 VWRTD
+116 VWSTD

-157 FAVLLIYF
+157 FAAVLIYF

-173 ALYRRVV
+173 ALYRRLV
-180 LDRPQPGRALG
+180 LDRPQPGRALAG
-191 AALTGLLVVWIVLGT
+191 MVTGLLAVWIVLGT
-206 SLLPFFYAI
+206 NLLPFFYAI
-215 LHALVPVSVLRGD
+215 VHLLIPMSALRGD
-228 PQVAAVVGVAIYVLI
+228 PET
-243 AAALLWPFARTGG
+243 AAALGIAVNLLVAGVVLWPFARTGG
-256 WTDFFRKPGAPVALA
+256 WLRAFRKPGPAAVVAPEA
-271 ETETEADTGTA
+271 EPETG
-282 EDPAGWPHLRA
+282 EDPAGWPRLRA
-293 AGQPGAADRLAAEI
+293 AGQPGAADRLAAEV
-307 AARRMNDVDCARIGH
+307 AGKRLSDVDCARIDH
-322 AWSRVESGALSAGVF
+322 AWSRVEAGALSPGVF

-358 PIRAATHDLL
+358 PVRAATHDLL
-368 TAQVRMGAY
+368 TAQVKVGVY

-383 PATRRGAGAALDPG
+383 PSARRGAGAALDPS

-408 HGPDRTRRLVR
+408 HGADRTRRLVR

-437 VVSGEGV
+437 VVSAEGA

-455 VRIGD
+455 VKIGD
-460 SRSLYDLDLYG
+460 ADSVYDLDLYG
-471 GVTDPDEAA
+471 GITDPDEAA

-493 VDSRRAAVTLG
+493 VDSRRAAITLG

-512 VHGRFPS
+512 AHGRFPS
-519 LPELRELLDGGR
+519 LPELREILDGGR
-531 GTLDRLREDLDPE
+531 RALDLLRGELHAE

-633 VGARRDTS
+633 VGARRDAS

-656 TDSVRAVQRLRQLN
+656 TDAVRAVQRLRQLN

-714 AWGKEWVE
+714 AWGTEWVE

-739 ALHAVRKLVTG
+739 ALHALRKLVTG

-765 ERWSASELAYA
+765 ERWSASELAYS

>member
-1 MGTEGTYDAQREQG
+1 MGTEGTYDSQREQG

-20 DAGARRRDH
+20 DPGARWL
-29 PFGGDAAIARVPG
+29 GGSYGGGPGAARVPR
-42 PASAPPAMPPLPPRP
+42 PTPPPPPLPPLPPRSP
-57 PAAVFD
+57 TSVLD
-63 ARTWLRAHR
+63 VRQWLRAHR

-84 RPKAADA
+84 RPRPAGDPA
-91 ADEVPTRALVVGA
+91 EVPTRALVVGA
-104 LISIACGVFAWA
+104 LISIACGIFAWA

-145 SARTASAVYNSL
+145 SARTAGAVYNSL
-157 FAVLLIYF
+157 FAALLIYF

-173 ALYRRVV
+173 ALYRRLVM
-180 LDRPQPGRALG
+180 DRPQPARALA
-191 AALTGLLVVWIVLGT
+191 AALAGLLVVWIVLGT
-206 SLLPFFYAI
+206 SLLPFFYAV
-215 LHALVPVSVLRGD
+215 LHALVPVSVFRGD
-228 PQVAAVVGVAIYVLI
+228 PETAAVMGVAVYVLI
-243 AAALLWPFARTGG
+243 GAALLWPFARTGG
-256 WTDFFRKPGAPVALA
+256 WLEFFRKPGPVGAPPEA
-271 ETETEADTGTA
+271 EPETG
-282 EDPAGWPHLRA
+282 EDPAVWPQLRA
-293 AGQPGAADRLAAEI
+293 AGQPGAADRLAAEV

-322 AWSRVESGALSAGVF
+322 AWSRVEAGALPPGVF
-337 VDGVMKQGA
+337 VDGVVKRGA

-358 PIRAATHDLL
+358 PVRAATHDLL

-383 PATRRGAGAALDPG
+383 PSARRGAGAALDPS

-408 HGPDRTRRLVR
+408 HGFDRTRRLVR

-437 VVSGEGV
+437 VVSAEGV
-444 ELGPEDSYDVV
+444 ELGPEASYDVV
-455 VRIGD
+455 VKIGD
-460 SRSLYDLDLYG
+460 ADSVYDLDLYG
-471 GVTDPDEAA
+471 GITDPDEAA

-504 QLIGPFNA
+504 QLIGPFDA
-512 VHGRFPS
+512 ARGRFPS

-531 GTLDRLREDLDPE
+531 QVLDLLRADLQPE

-581 FSAFFDTRGRSRPFS
+581 FSTFFDTRGRSRPFS

-633 VGARRDTS
+633 VGARRDAS

-706 WEGKRFAE
+706 WEGTRFAE

-739 ALHAVRKLVTG
+739 ALHALRKLVTG

-799 HLDG
+799 RLDG

>member
-1 MGTEGTYDAQREQG
+1 MGTEGTYDSQREQG

-20 DAGARRRDH
+20 DA
-29 PFGGDAAIARVPG
+29 DAQWLGRPHEVHGETTRVPR
-42 PASAPPAMPPLPPRP
+42 PASPPPMPPLPPRS

-63 ARTWLRAHR
+63 VRHWLRAHR
-72 ADAEPGLWRYGH
+72 ADAEPGLWRYGY
-84 RPKAADA
+84 RPRPAGGSA
-91 ADEVPTRALVVGA
+91 EVPTRALVVGA
-104 LISIACGVFAWA
+104 LISIVCGVFAWA

-134 PSDWWRGEPGQ
+134 PTDWWRGEPGQ

-157 FAVLLIYF
+157 FAALLIYF

-173 ALYRRVV
+173 ALYRRLV
-180 LDRPQPGRALG
+180 LDRPQPGRALA
-191 AALTGLLVVWIVLGT
+191 AALTGLLVVWVVLAT
-206 SLLPFFYAI
+206 NLLPFFYAI
-215 LHALVPVSVLRGD
+215 VHLLIPMSALRGHRETAALLGFAVHALVAG
-228 PQVAAVVGVAIYVLI
+228 
-243 AAALLWPFARTGG
+243 ALLWPFARTGG
-256 WTDFFRKPGAPVALA
+256 WLQLFRKPDPAVAVEPA
-271 ETETEADTGTA
+271 DMEPETG
-282 EDPAGWPHLRA
+282 EDPAGWPQLRA
-293 AGQPGAADRLAAEI
+293 AGQPGAADRLAAEV
-307 AARRMNDVDCARIGH
+307 AGLRMNDVDCARIDH
-322 AWSRVESGALSAGVF
+322 AWSRVEAGALSPGVF
-337 VDGVMKQGA
+337 VDAVVKQGA
-346 AACLHPSGDRDL
+346 AACLHPSGNRDL
-358 PIRAATHDLL
+358 PVRAATHDLL
-368 TAQVRMGAY
+368 TAQVKVGVY

-383 PATRRGAGAALDPG
+383 PAARRGTGAALDPS
-397 VLGTSLLAVGP
+397 VLGTSLLAAGP
-408 HGPDRTRRLVR
+408 HGSDRTRRLVR

-437 VVSGEGV
+437 VVSAEGV

-455 VRIGD
+455 VKIGD
-460 SRSLYDLDLYG
+460 AASVYDLDLYG
-471 GVTDPDEAA
+471 GIGDPDEAA
-480 MLLSEAFTGDLPD
+480 MLLAEAFTGDLPD

-512 VHGRFPS
+512 ARSRFPS

-531 GTLDRLREDLDPE
+531 QALDLLRGGLHPE

-581 FSAFFDTRGRSRPFS
+581 FSTFFDTRGRSRPFS

-633 VGARRDTS
+633 VGARRDAS

-656 TDSVRAVQRLRQLN
+656 TDSVRALQRLRQLN

-739 ALHAVRKLVTG
+739 ALHALRKLVTG

>member
-1 MGTEGTYDAQREQG
+1 MGTEGTYDSQREQG

-20 DAGARRRDH
+20 DA
-29 PFGGDAAIARVPG
+29 DAQWLGRPHEGHTEAARVPR
-42 PASAPPAMPPLPPRP
+42 PTSPPPMPPLPPRS

-63 ARTWLRAHR
+63 VRHWLRAHR
-72 ADAEPGLWRYGH
+72 ADAEPGLWRYEYH
-84 RPKAADA
+84 PRPAGDSA
-91 ADEVPTRALVVGA
+91 EVPTRALVVGA
-104 LISIACGVFAWA
+104 LISIVCGVFAWA

-157 FAVLLIYF
+157 FAALLIYF

-173 ALYRRVV
+173 ALYRRLV
-180 LDRPQPGRALG
+180 LDRPQPGRALA
-191 AALTGLLVVWIVLGT
+191 AALTGLLVVWVVLAT
-206 SLLPFFYAI
+206 NLLPFFYAI
-215 LHALVPVSVLRGD
+215 VHLLIPMSALRGHRETAALLGVAVHALVAG
-228 PQVAAVVGVAIYVLI
+228 
-243 AAALLWPFARTGG
+243 ALLWPFARTGG
-256 WTDFFRKPGAPVALA
+256 WLQLFRKPDPAVAVEPA
-271 ETETEADTGTA
+271 DREPETG
-282 EDPAGWPHLRA
+282 EDPAGWPQLRA
-293 AGQPGAADRLAAEI
+293 AGQPGAADRLAGEVAG
-307 AARRMNDVDCARIGH
+307 RRMNDVDCARIDH
-322 AWSRVESGALSAGVF
+322 AWSRVEAGALPPGVF
-337 VDGVMKQGA
+337 VDAVVKQGA
-346 AACLHPSGDRDL
+346 AACLHPSGNRDL
-358 PIRAATHDLL
+358 PVRAATHDLL
-368 TAQVRMGAY
+368 TAQVRVGVY

-383 PATRRGAGAALDPG
+383 PAARRGTGAALDPS

-408 HGPDRTRRLVR
+408 HGSDRTRRLVR

-437 VVSGEGV
+437 VVSAEGV

-455 VRIGD
+455 VKIGNAA
-460 SRSLYDLDLYG
+460 SVYDLDLYG
-471 GVTDPDEAA
+471 GISDPDEAA
-480 MLLSEAFTGDLPD
+480 MLLAEAFTGDLPD

-512 VHGRFPS
+512 ARSRFPS

-531 GTLDRLREDLDPE
+531 QALDLLRDGLHPE

-581 FSAFFDTRGRSRPFS
+581 FSTFFDTRGRSRPFS

-633 VGARRDTS
+633 VGARRDAS

-656 TDSVRAVQRLRQLN
+656 TDSVRALQRLRQLN

-739 ALHAVRKLVTG
+739 ALHALRKLVTG

>member
-1 MGTEGTYDAQREQG
+1 MGTEGTYDSQREQG

-20 DAGARRRDH
+20 DA
-29 PFGGDAAIARVPG
+29 DAQWLGRPHEGHAEAARVPR
-42 PASAPPAMPPLPPRP
+42 PASPPPKPPLPPRS

-63 ARTWLRAHR
+63 VRHWLRAHR
-72 ADAEPGLWRYGH
+72 ADAEPGLWRYGY
-84 RPKAADA
+84 RPRPAGDSA
-91 ADEVPTRALVVGA
+91 EVPTRALVVGA
-104 LISIACGVFAWA
+104 LISIVCGVFAWA

-157 FAVLLIYF
+157 FAALLIYF

-173 ALYRRVV
+173 ALYRRLV
-180 LDRPQPGRALG
+180 LDRPQPGRALA
-191 AALTGLLVVWIVLGT
+191 AALTGLLVVWVVLAT
-206 SLLPFFYAI
+206 NLLPFFYAI
-215 LHALVPVSVLRGD
+215 VHLLIPMSALRGHRETAALLGVAVHALVAG
-228 PQVAAVVGVAIYVLI
+228 
-243 AAALLWPFARTGG
+243 ALLWPFARTGG
-256 WTDFFRKPGAPVALA
+256 WLQLFRKPDPAVAA
-271 ETETEADTGTA
+271 ESADMEPETG
-282 EDPAGWPHLRA
+282 EDPAGWPQLRA
-293 AGQPGAADRLAAEI
+293 AGQPGAADRLAAEV
-307 AARRMNDVDCARIGH
+307 AGRRMNDVDCARIDH
-322 AWSRVESGALSAGVF
+322 AWSRVEAGALSPGVF
-337 VDGVMKQGA
+337 VDAVVKQGA
-346 AACLHPSGDRDL
+346 AAFLHPSGNRDL
-358 PIRAATHDLL
+358 PVRAATHDLL
-368 TAQVRMGAY
+368 TAQVKVGVY

-383 PATRRGAGAALDPG
+383 PAARRGTGAALDPS

-408 HGPDRTRRLVR
+408 HGSDRTRRLVR

-437 VVSGEGV
+437 VVSAEGV

-455 VRIGD
+455 VKIGNAA
-460 SRSLYDLDLYG
+460 SVYDLDLYG
-471 GVTDPDEAA
+471 GISDPDEAA
-480 MLLSEAFTGDLPD
+480 MLLAEAFTGDLPD

-512 VHGRFPS
+512 ARSRFPS

-531 GTLDRLREDLDPE
+531 QALDLLRSDLHPE

-581 FSAFFDTRGRSRPFS
+581 FSTFFDTRGRSRPFS

-633 VGARRDTS
+633 VGARRDAS

-656 TDSVRAVQRLRQLN
+656 PDSVRALQRLRQLN

-739 ALHAVRKLVTG
+739 ALHALRKLVTG

-799 HLDG
+799 HLEG

>member
-1 MGTEGTYDAQREQG
+1 MGTEGTYDSQREQG

-20 DAGARRRDH
+20 DPGARWLGGSYGSEAGA
-29 PFGGDAAIARVPG
+29 ARVPR
-42 PASAPPAMPPLPPRP
+42 PTPPLPPLPPLPPRS

-63 ARTWLRAHR
+63 VRQWLRTHR
-72 ADAEPGLWRYGH
+72 AGAEPGLWRYGY
-84 RPKAADA
+84 RPRPAGDSA
-91 ADEVPTRALVVGA
+91 EVPTRALVVGA
-104 LISIACGVFAWA
+104 LISIACGIFAWA

-121 YIAVQRLPLKLFT
+121 YIAVQRLPLRLFT

-157 FAVLLIYF
+157 FAALLIYF

-173 ALYRRVV
+173 GLYRRFV
-180 LDRPQPGRALG
+180 LDRPQPGRALA
-191 AALTGLLVVWIVLGT
+191 AALSGLLVVWIVLAT

-215 LHALVPVSVLRGD
+215 LHVLVPVSVLRGD
-228 PQVAAVVGVAIYVLI
+228 PEVAAVVGVAIYVLI

-256 WTDFFRKPGAPVALA
+256 WLQLFRKPGSAVALPEA
-271 ETETEADTGTA
+271 EPETG
-282 EDPAGWPHLRA
+282 EDPSVWPQLRA
-293 AGQPGAADRLAAEI
+293 AGQPGAADRLAAEV

-322 AWSRVESGALSAGVF
+322 AWSRVEAGALPPGVF
-337 VDGVMKQGA
+337 VDGVVKRGA
-346 AACLHPSGDRDL
+346 AACPHPSGDRDL
-358 PIRAATHDLL
+358 PMRAATHDLL

-383 PATRRGAGAALDPG
+383 PFARRGAGAALDPS

-408 HGPDRTRRLVR
+408 HGSDRTRRLVR

-437 VVSGEGV
+437 VVSAEGT
-444 ELGPEDSYDVV
+444 ELGPEGSYDVV
-455 VRIGD
+455 VKIGD
-460 SRSLYDLDLYG
+460 ADSVYDLDLYG
-471 GVTDPDEAA
+471 GITDPDEAA

-512 VHGRFPS
+512 ARGRFPS

-531 GTLDRLREDLDPE
+531 QVLDLLRDDLQPE

-551 EVDARERQLG
+551 EVDARERHLG

-581 FSAFFDTRGRSRPFS
+581 FSTFFDTRGRSRPFS

-633 VGARRDTS
+633 VGARRDAS

-656 TDSVRAVQRLRQLN
+656 TESVRAVQRLRQLN

-706 WEGKRFAE
+706 WEGTRFAE

-739 ALHAVRKLVTG
+739 ALHALRKLVTG

>member
-1 MGTEGTYDAQREQG
+1 MGTEGTYDSQREQG

-20 DAGARRRDH
+20 DA
-29 PFGGDAAIARVPG
+29 DAQWLGRPHEGRGEAVRVPR
-42 PASAPPAMPPLPPRP
+42 PASPPPMPPLPPRS

-63 ARTWLRAHR
+63 VRHWLRAHR
-72 ADAEPGLWRYGH
+72 ADAEPGLWRYEY
-84 RPKAADA
+84 RPRPAGDA
-91 ADEVPTRALVVGA
+91 AEVPTRALVVGA
-104 LISIACGVFAWA
+104 LISIACGIFAWA

-157 FAVLLIYF
+157 FAALLIYF

-173 ALYRRVV
+173 ALYRRLV
-180 LDRPQPGRALG
+180 LGRPQPGRALA
-191 AALTGLLVVWIVLGT
+191 AALTGLLVVWVVLAT
-206 SLLPFFYAI
+206 NLLPFFYAI
-215 LHALVPVSVLRGD
+215 VHLLIPMSALRGHRETAALLGVAVHALVAG
-228 PQVAAVVGVAIYVLI
+228 
-243 AAALLWPFARTGG
+243 ALLWPFARTGG
-256 WTDFFRKPGAPVALA
+256 WLRLFRKPDPAVAVEPAVMELQ
-271 ETETEADTGTA
+271 TG
-282 EDPAGWPHLRA
+282 EDPAGWPRLRA
-293 AGQPGAADRLAAEI
+293 AGQPGAADRLAAEV
-307 AARRMNDVDCARIGH
+307 AGRRMNDVDCARIDH
-322 AWSRVESGALSAGVF
+322 AWSRVEAGALSPGVF
-337 VDGVMKQGA
+337 VDAVVKQGA
-346 AACLHPSGDRDL
+346 AACLHPSGNRDL
-358 PIRAATHDLL
+358 PVRAATHDLL
-368 TAQVRMGAY
+368 TAQVKVGAY

-383 PATRRGAGAALDPG
+383 PAARRGTGAALDPS

-408 HGPDRTRRLVR
+408 HGSDRTRRLVR

-437 VVSGEGV
+437 VVSAEGV
-444 ELGPEDSYDVV
+444 ELGSEDSYDVV
-455 VRIGD
+455 VKIGNAA
-460 SRSLYDLDLYG
+460 SVYDLDLYG
-471 GVTDPDEAA
+471 GISDPDEAA
-480 MLLSEAFTGDLPD
+480 MLLAEAFTGDLPD

-512 VHGRFPS
+512 ARSRFPS

-531 GTLDRLREDLDPE
+531 QALDLLRGGLHPE

-581 FSAFFDTRGRSRPFS
+581 FSTFFDTRGRSRPFS

-633 VGARRDTS
+633 VGARRDAS

-656 TDSVRAVQRLRQLN
+656 TDSVRALQRLRQLN

-739 ALHAVRKLVTG
+739 ALHALRKLVTG

>member
-1 MGTEGTYDAQREQG
+1 MGTEGTYDSQREQG

-20 DAGARRRDH
+20 DAGARWLGRPSGSH
-29 PFGGDAAIARVPG
+29 AGAARVPR
-42 PASAPPAMPPLPPRP
+42 PASPPMPALPPRP
-57 PAAVFD
+57 PAAAFD
-63 ARTWLRAHR
+63 ARHWLRAHR

-84 RPKAADA
+84 RPRTPGTSE
-91 ADEVPTRALVVGA
+91 EVPTRALVVGA
-104 LISIACGVFAWA
+104 VISVACGIFVWA
-116 VWRTD
+116 VWSTD

-145 SARTASAVYNSL
+145 PARTAGAVYNSL
-157 FAVLLIYF
+157 FAALLIYF

-173 ALYRRVV
+173 ALYRRLV
-180 LDRPQPGRALG
+180 LDRPQPGRAFG
-191 AALTGLLVVWIVLGT
+191 AAVSGLLVVWIVLAT
-206 SLLPFFYAI
+206 DLLPFFYAI
-215 LHALVPVSVLRGD
+215 LHALVPMSVLRGD
-228 PQVAAVVGVAIYVLI
+228 PEVAAVLGVAIHVLI
-243 AAALLWPFARTGG
+243 ATALLWPFARTGG
-256 WTDFFRKPGAPVALA
+256 WLDFFRKPAPEVVAPL
-271 ETETEADTGTA
+271 ETGPEPG
-282 EDPAGWPHLRA
+282 EDPAGWPRLRA
-293 AGQPGAADRLAAEI
+293 AGQPGAADRLAAEV
-307 AARRMNDVDCARIGH
+307 AGGRMNDVDCARIGH
-322 AWSRVESGALSAGVF
+322 AWSRVEAGALAPGVF

-358 PIRAATHDLL
+358 PVRAAGHDLL
-368 TAQVRMGAY
+368 TAQVKVGVY

-383 PATRRGAGAALDPG
+383 PPARRGAGAALDPS

-408 HGPDRTRRLVR
+408 HGSDRTRRLVR
-419 PVVESL
+419 PLAESL

-437 VVSGEGV
+437 VVSAEGV
-444 ELGPEDSYDVV
+444 ELGPEGSYDVV
-455 VRIGD
+455 VKIGD
-460 SRSLYDLDLYG
+460 PDSVHDLDLYG
-471 GVTDPDEAA
+471 GITDPDEAA

-504 QLIGPFNA
+504 QLIGPFSA
-512 VHGRFPS
+512 AHGRFPS
-519 LPELRELLDGGR
+519 PPELRELLDGGR
-531 GTLDRLREDLDPE
+531 EALDLLRAGLHPE
-544 EHRSYLR
+544 EHRAYLR
-551 EVDARERQLG
+551 EVDARERHLG
-561 TSADLSGV
+561 TSADLGAV
-569 LADRIAFLDRPA
+569 LADRVALLDRPA

-606 RIVLPERSHPEASR
+606 RIVLPERSHPEAAR
-620 ILTRLVFAQFVSS
+620 VLTRLVFAQFVSS

-651 ASAMT
+651 ASAVT

-739 ALHAVRKLVTG
+739 ALHALRKLVTG

-786 TTVQGEHAPPLLV
+786 TTVRGEHAPPLLV
-799 HLDG
+799 RLDG

>member
-1 MGTEGTYDAQREQG
+1 MGTEGTYDARREQG
-15 GQGAD
+15 GQSAD
-20 DAGARRRDH
+20 DADARRLDR
-29 PFGGDAAIARVPG
+29 PFGIDAGIARVPG
-42 PASAPPAMPPLPPRP
+42 PASPPPPMPPVPPRS

-63 ARTWLRAHR
+63 ARNWLRAHR

-84 RPKAADA
+84 RPKAADD

-157 FAVLLIYF
+157 FAALLIYF

-191 AALTGLLVVWIVLGT
+191 AALSGLLVVWIVLGT

-215 LHALVPVSVLRGD
+215 LHVLVPVSVLRGD

-256 WTDFFRKPGAPVALA
+256 WLDFFRKPAAPVALP
-271 ETETEADTGTA
+271 ETAPGTG

-293 AGQPGAADRLAAEI
+293 AGQPGAADRLAAEV

-322 AWSRVESGALSAGVF
+322 AWSRVEAGALSAGVF

-346 AACLHPSGDRDL
+346 AACLHPSGARDL
-358 PIRAATHDLL
+358 PVRAATHDLL

-377 AEHPRN
+377 AEHPRT
-383 PATRRGAGAALDPG
+383 PSARRGAGAALDPA

-437 VVSGEGV
+437 VVSAEGV

-455 VRIGD
+455 VKIGD
-460 SRSLYDLDLYG
+460 AGSLYDLDLYG

-531 GTLDRLREDLDPE
+531 QALDRLREDLHPE

-569 LADRIAFLDRPA
+569 LADRVAFLDRPA

-620 ILTRLVFAQFVSS
+620 ILTRLVLAQFVSS

-739 ALHAVRKLVTG
+739 AMHALRKLVTG

-765 ERWSASELAYA
+765 ERWSASELAYE

>member
-1 MGTEGTYDAQREQG
+1 MGTEGTYDSQRE
-15 GQGAD
+15 QGAD
-20 DAGARRRDH
+20 DAGARWL
-29 PFGGDAAIARVPG
+29 GGSGGSEPGSARVPR
-42 PASAPPAMPPLPPRP
+42 PLPPPPPLPPVPPRT
-57 PAAVFD
+57 PAAVLD
-63 ARTWLRAHR
+63 VRQWLRAHR
-72 ADAEPGLWRYGH
+72 ADAEPGLWRYGY
-84 RPKAADA
+84 RPRPEGDSAV
-91 ADEVPTRALVVGA
+91 VPLRALVVGA
-104 LISIACGVFAWA
+104 IISIACGIFVWA

-157 FAVLLIYF
+157 FAALLIYF

-173 ALYRRVV
+173 ALYRRLVM
-180 LDRPQPGRALG
+180 DRPQPARALA
-191 AALTGLLVVWIVLGT
+191 AALSGLLVVWIVLAT

-215 LHALVPVSVLRGD
+215 LHVLVPVSVLRGD
-228 PQVAAVVGVAIYVLI
+228 PEVAAVVGVAIYVLI

-256 WTDFFRKPGAPVALA
+256 WLQIFRKPSPGIAPPEAEPETGEDLA
-271 ETETEADTGTA
+271 A
-282 EDPAGWPHLRA
+282 WPRLRA
-293 AGQPGAADRLAAEI
+293 AGQPGAADRLAAEV
-307 AARRMNDVDCARIGH
+307 AGQRMNDVDCARIGH
-322 AWSRVESGALSAGVF
+322 AWSRVEAGALSPGVF
-337 VDGVMKQGA
+337 VDGVLKRGA
-346 AACLHPSGDRDL
+346 EACLHPSGDRDL
-358 PIRAATHDLL
+358 PVRAATHDLL
-368 TAQVRMGAY
+368 TAQVRVGAY

-383 PATRRGAGAALDPG
+383 SSARRGAGAALDPS

-408 HGPDRTRRLVR
+408 HGSDRTRRLVR

-425 SLQALAGRAAVV
+425 CLQALAGRAAVV
-437 VVSGEGV
+437 VVAAEGV
-444 ELGPEDSYDVV
+444 ELGPEGSYDVV
-455 VRIGD
+455 VKIGD
-460 SRSLYDLDLYG
+460 TDSMYDLDLYG
-471 GVTDPDEAA
+471 GITDPDEAA

-493 VDSRRAAVTLG
+493 VDSRRAAVTLS

-512 VHGRFPS
+512 ARGRFPS

-531 GTLDRLREDLDPE
+531 QALNLLRDDLRPD

-551 EVDARERQLG
+551 EIDARERQLG
-561 TSADLSGV
+561 ASGDLSGV

-581 FSAFFDTRGRSRPFS
+581 FSTFFDTRGRSRPFS

-606 RIVLPERSHPEASR
+606 LIELPERSHPEASR
-620 ILTRLVFAQFVSS
+620 ILTRLVFAQFSSS
-633 VGARRDTS
+633 VGARRDAS
-641 LFAALVLDDA
+641 IFAALVLDDA

-656 TDSVRAVQRLRQLN
+656 TDSVRVLQRLRQLN

-739 ALHAVRKLVTG
+739 ALHALRKLVTG

-786 TTVQGEHAPPLLV
+786 TTVQGDHAPPLLV